1 MKITVES
8 TVVEINNGLENK
20 AKLPHTSGKVIGA
33 SLSEPHIDEFAVYI
47 YTQVIKKHLKC
58 NKM

>member
-1 MKITVES
+1 MKITAES

-33 SLSEPHIDEFAVYI
+33 SQSEPHIDEFAVEFVYIIYI
-47 YTQVIKKHLKC
+47 YIYIY
-58 NKM
+58 NI